1 MGKPYFLPM
10 INCADY
16 KDTKFFPLYRLVSWA
31 CKLVAEFRVAIRMVG
46 LMPTMSLAT
55 LSAAD
60 VTLTWNDN
68 SSDETGFRVERST
81 NGSSFSVLDTVAA
94 DVTTYSD
101 ETIQPSS
108 TYWYRVNAYNEF
120 GSSGYTNVVSHTTEP
135 EVNSAPTI
143 SGLSN
148 QSLDANSGGSNPV
161 AFTIGDAETPAGQLL
176 VSVTTSNGSLI
187 PNQNVILSGVGSSRN
202 VVVTP
207 LTGLSGSSTI
217 TVYVTDGVNT
227 VSDSFVVTVS
237 PVANFALSDPT
248 NGSTYHLGDSVG
260 VDLSVLGGVTPV
272 SVTYYLDGI
281 PVQVVEQAP
290 FNRSIELPVTGT
302 LAFHVVA
309 RLSDGSELESQ
320 PVQIDV
326 QDIVVPS
333 SLTVSRFP

>member
-1 MGKPYFLPM
+1 
-10 INCADY
+10 
-16 KDTKFFPLYRLVSWA
+16 V
-31 CKLVAEFRVAIRMVG
+31 
-46 LMPTMSLAT
+46 SLAT

-68 SSDETGFRVERST
+68 SSDETGFRIERST
-81 NGSSFSVLDTVAA
+81 DGSSFSVLGTVAA
-94 DVTTYSD
+94 DVITYSD

-135 EVNSAPTI
+135 EVNTAPTI

-148 QSLDANSGGSNPV
+148 QSLDADSGSSSPV
-161 AFTIGDAETPAGQLL
+161 AFTIGDGETAAEQLL
-176 VSVTTSNGSLI
+176 VSATTSNGSLI
-187 PNQNVILSGVGSSRN
+187 PNQNIVLSGAGSNRSIS
-202 VVVTP
+202 VDP
-207 LTGLSGSSTI
+207 ADGLSGTSTI

-227 VSDSFVVTVS
+227 VSDSFVVTVT
-237 PVANFALSDPT
+237 PVANFALSDPP
-248 NGSTYHLGDSVG
+248 NGSTYHLGDSVS

-281 PVQVVEQAP
+281 PVQVVEEAP
-290 FNRSIELPVTGT
+290 FNRSIGLPVTGT

-309 RLSDGSELESQ
+309 QLSDGSELVSQ